1 MLSEEQVGG
10 TEVSLI
16 EVGSK
21 SKEKKEN
28 VGRVLEAVGKGQA
41 SNWKLQLGR
50 GRAQGFVGFDLCTAA
65 CPLPNCGFNLGLCS
79 GGLPP
84 SRLRAQSSCIFARL
98 LLRDREQ
105 PIVRKMRSN
114 TR

>member
-41 SNWKLQLGR
+41 SN
-50 GRAQGFVGFDLCTAA
+50 
-65 CPLPNCGFNLGLCS
+65 
-79 GGLPP
+79 
-84 SRLRAQSSCIFARL
+84 
-98 LLRDREQ
+98 
-105 PIVRKMRSN
+105 
-114 TR
+114 